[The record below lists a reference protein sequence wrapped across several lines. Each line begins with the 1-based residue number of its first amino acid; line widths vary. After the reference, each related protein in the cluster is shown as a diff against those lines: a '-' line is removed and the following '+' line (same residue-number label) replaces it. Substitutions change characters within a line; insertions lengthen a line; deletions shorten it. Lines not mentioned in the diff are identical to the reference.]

1 MEMTTP
7 PNPSGF
13 NRKPTRK
20 TNKKYRGKKPAGK
33 NKAELSHS
41 RFSPEMAACIVAVK
55 LLQGAVKLLNTVLDG
70 SPEQANPQLAK

>member
-13 NRKPTRK
+13 SRKPNPKNNR
-20 TNKKYRGKKPAGK
+20 KYRGKKPAGK
-33 NKAELSHS
+33 KTAGLSHS
-41 RFSPEMAACIVAVK
+41 SITPEMAACIVAVK

-70 SPEQANPQLAK
+70 SPDQANPQLAK